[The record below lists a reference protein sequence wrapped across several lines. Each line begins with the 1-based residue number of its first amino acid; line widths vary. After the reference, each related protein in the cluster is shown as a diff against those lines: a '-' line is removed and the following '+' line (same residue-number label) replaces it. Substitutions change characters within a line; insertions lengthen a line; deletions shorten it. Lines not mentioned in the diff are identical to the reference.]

1 MSLFAI
7 PPAVFVI
14 VILSL
19 FYGSLAHLWKGK
31 SWRDLGSLILFAL
44 LGFTIG
50 QIIGV
55 VLQLDVLKL
64 GQVHLAEG
72 TIFAW
77 LVMLAFMWLK
87 G

>member
-1 MSLFAI
+1 MSILAI
-7 PPAVFVI
+7 PPAVIVI

-31 SWRDLGSLILFAL
+31 TWRDLGFLILFAL

-50 QIIGV
+50 QVIGM
-55 VLQLDVLKL
+55 VLQLDVLKM
-64 GQVHLAEG
+64 GQVHLVEG

-77 LVMLAFMWLK
+77 LVMLAFMGLK

>member
-7 PPAVFVI
+7 PPAVI
-14 VILSL
+14 VIIILGI
-19 FYGSLAHLWKGK
+19 FYGALAHLWKGQ
-31 SWRDLGSLILFAL
+31 SWRDLGALILFAL
-44 LGFTIG
+44 LGFTVG
-50 QIIGV
+50 QIIGMI
-55 VLQLDVLKL
+55 LGMDVLKL

-77 LVMLAFMWLK
+77 LVMLAFLWLK